1 MRIFAED
8 TSLTAQASVRALSTT
23 YFGTIH
29 HQPNVVEL
37 GSVLYGKALRK
48 LNDDLRDA
56 EKAWSIS
63 VLKASITLELYEACR
78 RISYYAIKMLT
89 VAAGC
94 I

>member
-8 TSLTAQASVRALSTT
+8 TSLTAQVSVRALSTT

-89 VAAGC
+89 AAAGC